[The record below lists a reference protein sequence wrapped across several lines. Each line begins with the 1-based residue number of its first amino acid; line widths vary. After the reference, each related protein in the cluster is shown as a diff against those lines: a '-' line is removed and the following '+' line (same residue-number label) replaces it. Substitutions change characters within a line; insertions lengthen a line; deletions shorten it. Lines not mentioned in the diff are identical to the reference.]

1 MVPTAASL
9 VFPSNTGSI
18 TFSWSVSLGMKGLS
32 MIYTE
37 GEDSVVDLSKLYG
50 QINDA
55 QDSIHDYETI
65 ENQWIDN
72 MSSNW
77 DALKLDTFALDTG
90 LVSGFAL
97 LTGIFN
103 DIWTSFGIFNVVW
116 VLPLLL
122 GIALLVLGRISRR
135 GGTGKE

>member
-1 MVPTAASL
+1 MLFRS
-9 VFPSNTGSI
+9 
-18 TFSWSVSLGMKGLS
+18 
-32 MIYTE
+32 
-37 GEDSVVDLSKLYG
+37 
-50 QINDA
+50 
-55 QDSIHDYETI
+55 YETI

-103 DIWTSFGIFNVVW
+103 DIWTAFGIFNVVW
-116 VLPLLL
+116 VVPLLL
-122 GIALLVLGRISRR
+122 GIALLVIGRISRS
-135 GGTGKE
+135 GGTGKEGQ